1 MKMLRFIPV
10 WFDSLGSKSSAI
22 YIETEDIKI
31 FIDPGLSAL
40 QPGFPISD
48 SMKSKYNAMG
58 YRAIQRYASIADIIV
73 ITHYH
78 YDHFEDP
85 FTPNLDA
92 ESVYGGKLI
101 LVKDPNIYINRSQ
114 HERARI
120 FFEHMVSFFLDK
132 PLEEFLTEP
141 RKSDFEDPL
150 EWVPMASKKDF
161 GSYNER
167 RKQILESGRERFK
180 VLCGL
185 WSRSMWIRE
194 IKESNLHIEFADG
207 KRYVFGNTKII
218 FTQPMFHGIEYDR
231 LGWVIGLVVETRNR
245 KLLYTG
251 DIQGPF
257 VEDYA
262 DWIIRE
268 NPNIAIIDGPP
279 TYQLGYMMTQTNLR
293 RALENMKSILRNT
306 EAELIIWDHHLLRDI
321 RWRER
326 VRDVLEEAK
335 KLNKKLIT
343 AAEFYGK
350 KPIAD
355 IAGKSRKKTKK
366 K

>member
-1 MKMLRFIPV
+1 
-10 WFDSLGSKSSAI
+10 
-22 YIETEDIKI
+22 
-31 FIDPGLSAL
+31 
-40 QPGFPISD
+40 
-48 SMKSKYNAMG
+48 
-58 YRAIQRYASIADIIV
+58 
-73 ITHYH
+73 
-78 YDHFEDP
+78 
-85 FTPNLDA
+85 
-92 ESVYGGKLI
+92 
-101 LVKDPNIYINRSQ
+101 
-114 HERARI
+114 
-120 FFEHMVSFFLDK
+120 
-132 PLEEFLTEP
+132 
-141 RKSDFEDPL
+141 
-150 EWVPMASKKDF
+150 
-161 GSYNER
+161 
-167 RKQILESGRERFK
+167 
-180 VLCGL
+180 
-185 WSRSMWIRE
+185 
-194 IKESNLHIEFADG
+194 
-207 KRYVFGNTKII
+207 
-218 FTQPMFHGIEYDR
+218 
-231 LGWVIGLVVETRNR
+231 
-245 KLLYTG
+245 
-251 DIQGPF
+251 

-355 IAGKSRKKTKK
+355 IAGKARKKTKK